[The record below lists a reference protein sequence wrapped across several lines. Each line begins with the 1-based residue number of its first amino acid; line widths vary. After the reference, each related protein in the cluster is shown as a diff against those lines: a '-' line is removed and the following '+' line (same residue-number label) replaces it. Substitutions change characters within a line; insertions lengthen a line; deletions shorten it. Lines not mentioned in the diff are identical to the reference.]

1 MHLAKIN
8 IGDHNY
14 TLAIGY
20 HEDEILRKEFNR
32 LTQEVWKFDF
42 ENYYQ
47 LGLWD
52 DNCIIYSL
60 FDKKRIVSHVTVSLF
75 YTEIRGEKKKIL
87 QFGTVMTDPEY
98 RNRGLSRFLME
109 QVIADFGEKTDG
121 MLLFANKSVLDFYPK
136 FGFQAAKEYQ
146 AFKNIISEN
155 LTSSLEIRKLDM
167 NRREDIEL
175 LTRRI
180 ENSIPNT
187 QLVLQNSA
195 VSLLYCYAYP
205 KFGYTNSVYYIENLD
220 TAVVASVEANV
231 LEITEIF
238 SENIIDLQ
246 DVIGAFSHEKFT
258 SVRLG
263 FTPLDKGFEYELL
276 VHDDLVLYISE
287 ELRDLFGKQQL
298 TVPFLSHT

>member
-1 MHLAKIN
+1 M
-8 IGDHNY
+8 
-14 TLAIGY
+14 
-20 HEDEILRKEFNR
+20 
-32 LTQEVWKFDF
+32 
-42 ENYYQ
+42 
-47 LGLWD
+47 
-52 DNCIIYSL
+52 CIDISGRDI
-60 FDKKRIVSHVTVSLF
+60 DKKRIVSHVTVSLF

-87 QFGTVMTDPEY
+87 QFGTVMTDSEY

-238 SENIIDLQ
+238 SANIIDLQ
-246 DVIGAFSHEKFT
+246 DVIRAFSHEKFT

-263 FTPLDKGFEYELL
+263 FTPLEKGFEYELL

-287 ELRDLFGKQQL
+287 ELQNLFAKQEL

>member
-8 IGDHNY
+8 IGGHNY

-20 HEDEILRKEFNR
+20 HEDEVLRKEFNR

-109 QVIADFGEKTDG
+109 QVIKDFGEKTDG

-238 SENIIDLQ
+238 SANIIDLQ

-263 FTPLDKGFEYELL
+263 FTPLEKGFEYELL

>member
-8 IGDHNY
+8 IGGHNY

-20 HEDEILRKEFNR
+20 HDDEVLRNEFNR

-52 DNCIIYSL
+52 DSCIIYSL
-60 FDKKRIVSHVTVSLF
+60 FDKKRIVSHITVTLF
-75 YTEIRGEKKKIL
+75 DSEVREEKKKIL

-109 QVIADFGEKTDG
+109 RVITDFGEETDG

-155 LTSSLEIRKLDM
+155 LTSSVEIRKLDM

-180 ENSIPNT
+180 EDSIPNT
-187 QLVLQNSA
+187 QLVLQNKA

-205 KFGYTNSVYYIENLD
+205 KFGYTDSVYYIENLD
-220 TAVVASVEANV
+220 TAVVASVEADV

-238 SENIIDLQ
+238 SENIINLQ
-246 DVIGAFSHEKFT
+246 DIIAAFSHEKFT

-263 FTPLDKGFEYELL
+263 FIPLEKGFEYELL

>member
-8 IGDHNY
+8 IGGHNY

-20 HEDEILRKEFNR
+20 HEDEVLRKEFNR

-52 DNCIIYSL
+52 DSCIIYSL

-220 TAVVASVEANV
+220 TTVVASVEANV

-238 SENIIDLQ
+238 SANIIDLQ

-263 FTPLDKGFEYELL
+263 FTPLEKGFEYELL

-287 ELRDLFGKQQL
+287 ELQNLFAKQEL

>member
-8 IGDHNY
+8 IGGHNY

-20 HEDEILRKEFNR
+20 HEDEVLRKEFNR

-87 QFGTVMTDPEY
+87 QFGTVMTDPEH

-155 LTSSLEIRKLDM
+155 FTSSLEIRKLDM

-238 SENIIDLQ
+238 SANIIDLQ

-263 FTPLDKGFEYELL
+263 FTPLEKGFEYELL

-287 ELRDLFGKQQL
+287 ELQNLFAKQEL

>member
-8 IGDHNY
+8 IGGHNY

-20 HEDEILRKEFNR
+20 HEDEVLRKEFNR

-52 DNCIIYSL
+52 DSCIIYSL

-238 SENIIDLQ
+238 SANIIDLQ

-263 FTPLDKGFEYELL
+263 FTPLEKGFEYELL

-287 ELRDLFGKQQL
+287 ELQNLFAKQEL

>member
-8 IGDHNY
+8 IGGHNY

-20 HEDEILRKEFNR
+20 HEDEVLRKEFNR

-52 DNCIIYSL
+52 DSCIIYSL

-155 LTSSLEIRKLDM
+155 LTSSVEIRKLDM

-180 ENSIPNT
+180 EDSIPNT
-187 QLVLQNSA
+187 QLVLQNKA

-205 KFGYTNSVYYIENLD
+205 KFGYTDSVYYIENLD
-220 TAVVASVEANV
+220 TAVVASVEADV

-238 SENIIDLQ
+238 SENIINLQ
-246 DVIGAFSHEKFT
+246 DIIAAFSHEKFT

-263 FTPLDKGFEYELL
+263 FIPLEKGFEYELL

>member
-8 IGDHNY
+8 IGGHNY

-20 HEDEILRKEFNR
+20 HDDEVLRNEFNR

-52 DNCIIYSL
+52 DSCIIYSL
-60 FDKKRIVSHVTVSLF
+60 FDKKRIVSHITVTLF
-75 YTEIRGEKKKIL
+75 DSEVREEKKKIL

-109 QVIADFGEKTDG
+109 RVITDFGEETDG

-155 LTSSLEIRKLDM
+155 LTSSVEIRKLDM

-180 ENSIPNT
+180 EDSIPNT
-187 QLVLQNSA
+187 QLVLQNKA

-205 KFGYTNSVYYIENLD
+205 KFGYTDSVYYIENLD

-238 SENIIDLQ
+238 SANIIDLQ

-263 FTPLDKGFEYELL
+263 FTPLEKGFEYELL

-287 ELRDLFGKQQL
+287 ELQNLFAKQEL

>member
-8 IGDHNY
+8 IGGHNY

-20 HEDEILRKEFNR
+20 HEDEVLRKEFNR

-136 FGFQAAKEYQ
+136 FGFQAAKEYR

-238 SENIIDLQ
+238 SANIIDLQ

-263 FTPLDKGFEYELL
+263 FTPLEKGFEYELL

-287 ELRDLFGKQQL
+287 ELQNLFAKQEL

>member
-1 MHLAKIN
+1 HQ
-8 IGDHNY
+8 
-14 TLAIGY
+14 TV
-20 HEDEILRKEFNR
+20 ILLRTFDIIR
-32 LTQEVWKFDF
+32 LFFHKDTF
-42 ENYYQ
+42 
-47 LGLWD
+47 L
-52 DNCIIYSL
+52 CIDISGRDI
-60 FDKKRIVSHVTVSLF
+60 DKKRIVSHVTVSLF

-87 QFGTVMTDPEY
+87 QFGTVMTDSEY

-238 SENIIDLQ
+238 SANIIDLQ
-246 DVIGAFSHEKFT
+246 DVIRAFSHEKFT

-263 FTPLDKGFEYELL
+263 FTPLEKGFEYELL

-287 ELRDLFGKQQL
+287 ELQNLFAKQEL

>member
-8 IGDHNY
+8 IGGHNY

-20 HEDEILRKEFNR
+20 HEDEVLRKEFNR

-238 SENIIDLQ
+238 SANIIDLQ

-263 FTPLDKGFEYELL
+263 FTPLEKGFEYELL

>member
-8 IGDHNY
+8 IGGHNY

-20 HEDEILRKEFNR
+20 HEDEVLRKEFNR

-47 LGLWD
+47 LGLWN

-75 YTEIRGEKKKIL
+75 YTEIRGEKEKIL

-109 QVIADFGEKTDG
+109 QVIKDFGEKTDG

-238 SENIIDLQ
+238 SANIIDLQ

-263 FTPLDKGFEYELL
+263 FTPLEKGFEYELL

-287 ELRDLFGKQQL
+287 ELQNLFAKQEL

>member
-8 IGDHNY
+8 IGGHNY

-20 HEDEILRKEFNR
+20 HEDEVLRKEFNR

-52 DNCIIYSL
+52 DSCIIYSL

-136 FGFQAAKEYQ
+136 FGFQAVKEYQ

-155 LTSSLEIRKLDM
+155 LTSSVEIRKLDM

-180 ENSIPNT
+180 EDSIPNT
-187 QLVLQNSA
+187 QLVLQNKA

-205 KFGYTNSVYYIENLD
+205 KFGYTDSVYYIENLD
-220 TAVVASVEANV
+220 TAVVASVEADV

-238 SENIIDLQ
+238 SENIINLQ
-246 DVIGAFSHEKFT
+246 DIIAAFSHEKFT

-263 FTPLDKGFEYELL
+263 FIPLEKGFEYELL

>member
-8 IGDHNY
+8 IGGHNY

-20 HEDEILRKEFNR
+20 HEDEVLRKEFNR

-121 MLLFANKSVLDFYPK
+121 MLLFANKSVLDFYSK

-238 SENIIDLQ
+238 SANIIDLQ

-263 FTPLDKGFEYELL
+263 FTPLEKGFEYELL

-287 ELRDLFGKQQL
+287 ELQNLFAKQEL

>member
-8 IGDHNY
+8 IGGHNY

-20 HEDEILRKEFNR
+20 HEDEVLRKEFNR

-52 DNCIIYSL
+52 DSCIIYSL

-98 RNRGLSRFLME
+98 RNKGLSRFLME

-155 LTSSLEIRKLDM
+155 LTSSVEIRKLDM

-180 ENSIPNT
+180 EDSIPNT
-187 QLVLQNSA
+187 QLVLQNKA

-220 TAVVASVEANV
+220 TTVVASVEANV

-238 SENIIDLQ
+238 SANIIDLQ

-263 FTPLDKGFEYELL
+263 FIPLEKGFEYELL

>member
-8 IGDHNY
+8 IGGHNY

-20 HEDEILRKEFNR
+20 HEDEVLRKEFNR

-47 LGLWD
+47 LGLWN

-109 QVIADFGEKTDG
+109 QVIKDFGEKTDG

-238 SENIIDLQ
+238 SANIIDLQ

-263 FTPLDKGFEYELL
+263 FTPLEKGFEYELL

-287 ELRDLFGKQQL
+287 ELQNLFAKQEL

>member
-8 IGDHNY
+8 IGGHNY

-20 HEDEILRKEFNR
+20 HEDEVLRKEFNR

-238 SENIIDLQ
+238 SANIIDLQ

-263 FTPLDKGFEYELL
+263 FTPLEKGFEYELL

-287 ELRDLFGKQQL
+287 ELQNLFAKQEL

>member
-8 IGDHNY
+8 IGGHNY

-20 HEDEILRKEFNR
+20 HEDEVLRKEFNR

-87 QFGTVMTDPEY
+87 QFGTVMTDSEY

-231 LEITEIF
+231 LEITEVF
-238 SENIIDLQ
+238 SANIIDLQ

-263 FTPLDKGFEYELL
+263 FTPLEKGFEYELL

-287 ELRDLFGKQQL
+287 ELQNLFAKQEL
-298 TVPFLSHT
+298 AVPFLSHT

>member
-8 IGDHNY
+8 IGGHNY

-20 HEDEILRKEFNR
+20 HDDEVLRKEFNR

-87 QFGTVMTDPEY
+87 QFGTVMTDSEY

-238 SENIIDLQ
+238 SANIIDLQ

-263 FTPLDKGFEYELL
+263 FTPLEKGFEYELL

-287 ELRDLFGKQQL
+287 ELQNLFAKQEL
-298 TVPFLSHT
+298 AVPFLSHT

>member
-1 MHLAKIN
+1 MHLEKIN
-8 IGDHNY
+8 IGDRNY

-20 HEDEILRKEFNR
+20 HDDEVLRNEFNR

-52 DNCIIYSL
+52 DSCIIYSL
-60 FDKKRIVSHVTVSLF
+60 FDKKRIVSHITVTLF
-75 YTEIRGEKKKIL
+75 DSEVRGKKKKIL

-109 QVIADFGEKTDG
+109 RVIADFGEETDG

-136 FGFQAAKEYQ
+136 FGFQATKEYQ
-146 AFKNIISEN
+146 AFKNIISET
-155 LTSSLEIRKLDM
+155 LTSSVEIRKLDM

-180 ENSIPNT
+180 EDSIPNT
-187 QLVLQNSA
+187 QLVLQNKA

-205 KFGYTNSVYYIENLD
+205 KFGYTDSVYYIENLD
-220 TAVVASVEANV
+220 TAVVASVEADV

-238 SENIIDLQ
+238 SENIINLQ
-246 DVIGAFSHEKFT
+246 DIIAAFSHEKFT

-263 FTPLDKGFEYELL
+263 FIPLEKGFEYELL

>member
-8 IGDHNY
+8 IGGHNY

-20 HEDEILRKEFNR
+20 HEDEVLRKEFNR

-52 DNCIIYSL
+52 DSCIIYSL

-109 QVIADFGEKTDG
+109 RVITDFGEETDG

-155 LTSSLEIRKLDM
+155 LTSSVEIRKLDM

-180 ENSIPNT
+180 EDSIPNT
-187 QLVLQNSA
+187 QLVLQNKA

-205 KFGYTNSVYYIENLD
+205 KFGYTDSVYYIENLD
-220 TAVVASVEANV
+220 TAVVASVEADV

-238 SENIIDLQ
+238 SENIINLQ
-246 DVIGAFSHEKFT
+246 DIIAAFSHEKFT

-263 FTPLDKGFEYELL
+263 FIPLEKGFEYELL
-276 VHDDLVLYISE
+276 VHDDLVL
-287 ELRDLFGKQQL
+287 
-298 TVPFLSHT
+298 

>member
-8 IGDHNY
+8 IGGHNY

-20 HEDEILRKEFNR
+20 HEDEVLRKEFNR

-87 QFGTVMTDPEY
+87 QFGTVMTDSEY

-238 SENIIDLQ
+238 SANIIDLQ

-263 FTPLDKGFEYELL
+263 FTPLEKGFEYELL

-287 ELRDLFGKQQL
+287 ELQNLFAKQEL
-298 TVPFLSHT
+298 AVPFLSHT

>member
-8 IGDHNY
+8 IGGHNY

-20 HEDEILRKEFNR
+20 HEDEVLRKEFNR

-52 DNCIIYSL
+52 DSCIIYSL

-109 QVIADFGEKTDG
+109 RVITDFGEETDG

-155 LTSSLEIRKLDM
+155 LTSSVEIRKLDM

-180 ENSIPNT
+180 EDSIPNT
-187 QLVLQNSA
+187 QLVLQNKA

-205 KFGYTNSVYYIENLD
+205 KFGYTDSVYYIENLD
-220 TAVVASVEANV
+220 TAVVASVEADV

-238 SENIIDLQ
+238 SENIINLQ
-246 DVIGAFSHEKFT
+246 DIIAAFSHEKFT

-263 FTPLDKGFEYELL
+263 FIPLEKGFEYELL

>member
-1 MHLAKIN
+1 
-8 IGDHNY
+8 
-14 TLAIGY
+14 
-20 HEDEILRKEFNR
+20 
-32 LTQEVWKFDF
+32 
-42 ENYYQ
+42 
-47 LGLWD
+47 
-52 DNCIIYSL
+52 
-60 FDKKRIVSHVTVSLF
+60 DKKRIVSHVTVSLF

-87 QFGTVMTDPEY
+87 QFGTVMTDSEY

-238 SENIIDLQ
+238 SANIIDLQ
-246 DVIGAFSHEKFT
+246 DVIRAFSHEKFT

-263 FTPLDKGFEYELL
+263 FTPLEKGFEYELL

-287 ELRDLFGKQQL
+287 ELQNLFAKQEL

>member
-8 IGDHNY
+8 IGGHNY

-20 HEDEILRKEFNR
+20 HKDEVLRKEFNR

-205 KFGYTNSVYYIENLD
+205 KFGYTNSVYYIENLN

-238 SENIIDLQ
+238 SANIIDLQ

-263 FTPLDKGFEYELL
+263 FTPLEKGFEYELL

-287 ELRDLFGKQQL
+287 ELQNLFAKQEL